1 MRKSGSRRLSGS
13 GVGLRAKRLG
23 SGARSPTALRTL
35 DQKRSGVAE
44 NLEGSSMGRAPN
56 QFEAGASEGFPDA
69 ALRRKADQAP

>member
-13 GVGLRAKRLG
+13 GVGRRAKRLG
-23 SGARSPTALRTL
+23 SGARSAIRTL

>member
-13 GVGLRAKRLG
+13 GVGRRAKRLD

-44 NLEGSSMGRAPN
+44 NLEPAKPIKACWGRRIA
-56 QFEAGASEGFPDA
+56 QQCLTDITR
-69 ALRRKADQAP
+69 L

>member
-44 NLEGSSMGRAPN
+44 NLDGQSNLTNSKLAKAIKACWGRRIAPSSA
-56 QFEAGASEGFPDA
+56 
-69 ALRRKADQAP
+69 

>member
-44 NLEGSSMGRAPN
+44 NLEVSSMGRAT
-56 QFEAGASEGFPDA
+56 
-69 ALRRKADQAP
+69 